1 MSINKNYFN
10 KFIRTTEKAAI
21 GAYPFIGKG
30 DKNAA
35 DKGSVDMMRN
45 ELNKIDM
52 RGEVVI
58 GEGEKHPAAIIQPAF
73 DFLKEW
79 CRRKEIPYTTNE
91 DMIKNERVFNRIM
104 KEVDFY
110 NEGFAQYEKIKKI
123 LLVPTEWAVESGE
136 MTPTMKVKR
145 RVIMENYKNDIEAIY
160 RP

>member
-1 MSINKNYFN
+1 
-10 KFIRTTEKAAI
+10 
-21 GAYPFIGKG
+21 
-30 DKNAA
+30 
-35 DKGSVDMMRN
+35 
-45 ELNKIDM
+45 
-52 RGEVVI
+52 
-58 GEGEKHPAAIIQPAF
+58 
-73 DFLKEW
+73 
-79 CRRKEIPYTTNE
+79 
-91 DMIKNERVFNRIM
+91 MIKNERVFNRIM